1 MMPDASPTLVSTV
14 WPEGRSRL
22 LRGIVI
28 ALAGATLLTVSAKIK
43 VPMWP
48 VPMTMQP
55 LVVLGLGLVL
65 GSRLAVASVLF
76 YLAEG
81 AAGLPVFTDTP
92 EKGIGLGYM
101 MGPTGGYLAGFLLA
115 AALTGWLADR
125 GWDRQAGT
133 AFPAALGGLALIYI
147 PGILW
152 LGTVI
157 GWSKPVLVLG
167 FWPFVLGDLIKASVI
182 ALAVPTAWRFLPR

>member
-1 MMPDASPTLVSTV
+1 MMLNPSPTLVSTV

-28 ALAGATLLTVSAKIK
+28 ALAGAALLTVSAKIK

-65 GSRLAVASVLF
+65 GSRLAVATVLL

-92 EKGIGLGYM
+92 EKGIGLAYM
-101 MGPTGGYLAGFLLA
+101 MGPTGGYLVGFLLA
-115 AALTGWLADR
+115 ATFTGWLADR
-125 GWDRQAGT
+125 GWDRRAGT
-133 AFPAALGGLALIYI
+133 AFLAALGGLALIYI
-147 PGILW
+147 PGIVW

-157 GWSKPVLVLG
+157 GWSKPVLALG
-167 FWPFVLGDLIKASVI
+167 FWPFVLGDLIKAAVI
-182 ALAVPTAWRFLPR
+182 ALAVPTAWRLLPR

>member
-1 MMPDASPTLVSTV
+1 MMPNPSSTLVSTV

-22 LRGIVI
+22 RRGIVI
-28 ALAGATLLTVSAKIK
+28 AILGTALLTVSAKVK

-55 LVVLGLGLVL
+55 FVVLGLGLVL
-65 GSRLAVASVLF
+65 GSRLAVATVLL

-81 AAGLPVFTDTP
+81 ATGLPVFTDTP
-92 EKGIGLGYM
+92 DKGIGLAYM
-101 MGPTGGYLAGFLLA
+101 VGPTGGYLVGFPLA

-133 AFPAALGGLALIYI
+133 AFLAALGGLALIYI

-157 GWSKPVLVLG
+157 GWSKPVLAIG
-167 FWPFVLGDLIKASVI
+167 FWPFVLGDLTKAAVI
-182 ALAVPTAWRFLPR
+182 ALAVPSAWRLLPR

>member
-1 MMPDASPTLVSTV
+1 
-14 WPEGRSRL
+14 

-28 ALAGATLLTVSAKIK
+28 ALAGAALLTVSAKIK

-65 GSRLAVASVLF
+65 GSRLAVATVLL

-92 EKGIGLGYM
+92 EKGIGLAYM
-101 MGPTGGYLAGFLLA
+101 MGPTGGYLVGFLLA
-115 AALTGWLADR
+115 ATFTGWLADR
-125 GWDRQAGT
+125 GWDRRAGT
-133 AFPAALGGLALIYI
+133 AFLAALGGLALIYI
-147 PGILW
+147 PGIVW

-157 GWSKPVLVLG
+157 GWSKPVLALG
-167 FWPFVLGDLIKASVI
+167 FWPFVLGDLIKAAVI
-182 ALAVPTAWRFLPR
+182 ALAVPTAWRLLPR

>member
-1 MMPDASPTLVSTV
+1 MTPNPSPTLVSTV

-22 LRGIVI
+22 LRGIAI
-28 ALAGATLLTVSAKIK
+28 AILGTALLTVSAKVK

-55 LVVLGLGLVL
+55 FVVLGLGLVL
-65 GSRLAVASVLF
+65 GSRLAVATVLL

-92 EKGIGLGYM
+92 EKGIGLAYM
-101 MGPTGGYLAGFLLA
+101 IGPTGGYLVGFPLA

-125 GWDRQAGT
+125 GWDRNPGT
-133 AFPAALGGLALIYI
+133 ALVAALGGLALIYL

-152 LGTVI
+152 LGTVV
-157 GWSKPVLVLG
+157 GWSKPVLTLG
-167 FWPFVLGDLIKASVI
+167 FWPFVLGDLIKAAVL
-182 ALAVPTAWRFLPR
+182 ALAVPAAWRLLPR

>member
-1 MMPDASPTLVSTV
+1 MMPNPSPTFVSTV

-28 ALAGATLLTVSAKIK
+28 VILGAGLLTLSAKVK

-55 LVVLGLGLVL
+55 FVVLGLGLVL
-65 GSRLAVASVLF
+65 GSRLAVATVLL

-81 AAGLPVFTDTP
+81 AMGLPVFTDTP
-92 EKGIGLGYM
+92 EKGIGLAYM
-101 MGPTGGYLAGFLLA
+101 MGPTGGYLVGFPLA
-115 AALTGWLADR
+115 AAVTGWLADR
-125 GWDRQAGT
+125 GWDRKAGT
-133 AFPAALGGLALIYI
+133 AFLAALGGLALIYI

-157 GWSKPVLVLG
+157 GWSKPVLALG
-167 FWPFVLGDLIKASVI
+167 FWPFVLGDLIKAAVI
-182 ALAVPTAWRFLPR
+182 ALAVPTAWRFVPR